1 MTLALFSLSGEHTN
15 NNQIMK
21 TPLIALAL
29 VAALWSCDTKKIAS
43 LEQKVDSL
51 QVVVVASR
59 EVEET
64 MNEVGALIDS
74 IDVSRSEL
82 RIKMIEGSSY
92 ADYVSR
98 LREINTYVQRTEA
111 KLNALEASAKKSSK
125 SSASAVRRLKADL
138 KKTSDELVEL
148 QLQLVSMREENLRLW
163 TKVNEKD
170 SLLSIQD
177 QVIKLREGDVA
188 SLERLVN
195 DTNEANKV
203 VVANLYFAQA
213 EALETAANRT
223 QFAPRKKKQARSEAL
238 ELYRLSLSLGKME
251 AQSKIDELEKELS

>member
-1 MTLALFSLSGEHTN
+1 
-15 NNQIMK
+15 MK
-21 TPLIALAL
+21 TPLIALLL
-29 VAALWSCDTKKIAS
+29 VSALWSCDTKKITT

-51 QVVVVASR
+51 NVVLVASR

-74 IDVSRSEL
+74 IDASRSSL

-92 ADYVSR
+92 ADYVTR
-98 LREINTYVQRTEA
+98 LRDINIYVKRTEE
-111 KLNALEASAKKSSK
+111 KLNALEESTKKSSK

-138 KKTSDELVEL
+138 KKTFDELVEL
-148 QLQLVSMREENLRLW
+148 QLQLASMREENLRLW

-170 SLLSIQD
+170 SLLSMKD

-188 SLERLVN
+188 SLEQLVN
-195 DTNEANKV
+195 DTNEANKLA
-203 VVANLYFAQA
+203 VADLYYAQA
-213 EALETAANRT
+213 AALETVANRT

-238 ELYRLSLSLGKME
+238 ELYKLSLSLGKME
-251 AQSKIDELEKELS
+251 AQTKIDELEKELS

>member
-1 MTLALFSLSGEHTN
+1 
-15 NNQIMK
+15 MK
-21 TPLIALAL
+21 TPLIALTL
-29 VAALWSCDTKKIAS
+29 VAALWSCDTKKITS

-51 QVVVVASR
+51 NVVLVASR
-59 EVEET
+59 EVEVT
-64 MNEVGALIDS
+64 MDEVGALIDS
-74 IDVSRSEL
+74 IDASRSSL

-92 ADYVSR
+92 ADYVAR
-98 LREINTYVQRTEA
+98 LRDINIYVKRTEE
-111 KLNALEASAKKSSK
+111 KLNALEASAKKSSR
-125 SSASAVRRLKADL
+125 SSATAIKRLKADL

-148 QLQLVSMREENLRLW
+148 QLQLVGMREENLRLW

-170 SLLSIQD
+170 SLLSISD

-195 DTNEANKV
+195 DTNESNKLA
-203 VVANLYFAQA
+203 VADLYYAQA
-213 EALETAANRT
+213 EALETVANRT

-238 ELYRLSLSLGKME
+238 ELYKLSLSLGKME